1 MPRRPAKIVRD
12 IPLCLIPGMVKRGV
26 SIHGARLKRMIV
38 WESRS
43 HFYNISIRTKPVRK
57 ERKGSSARCGTGAD
71 LPEPNLADRESSGRD
86 PEDTGPDDGSGGEL
100 E

>member
-1 MPRRPAKIVRD
+1 MPRRPSKIQRD

-26 SIHGARLKRMIV
+26 RIHGGRLKRMIV

-57 ERKGSSARCGTGAD
+57 ERKGGGARCEEGEPIECDPQGTR
-71 LPEPNLADRESSGRD
+71 P
-86 PEDTGPDDGSGGEL
+86 DGSRGSEP

>member
-1 MPRRPAKIVRD
+1 
-12 IPLCLIPGMVKRGV
+12 
-26 SIHGARLKRMIV
+26 MIV

-57 ERKGSSARCGTGAD
+57 GRRGTCDRCGTGAD
-71 LPEPNLADRESSGRD
+71 LPEPNLDRESSERD

>member
-26 SIHGARLKRMIV
+26 SIHGGRLKRVIV

-43 HFYNISIRTKPVRK
+43 HFYNISIRTKPIRK
-57 ERKGSSARCGTGAD
+57 ERKGGSARCGEG
-71 LPEPNLADRESSGRD
+71 EPTGRD
-86 PEDTGPDDGSGGEL
+86 NNDTRPDDGTGSEP